1 MRAARAGS
9 RGRRAKPFRASI
21 AWLLTGLVAFAG
33 GGCANGSRPTAVRMP
48 QIAERGSIPH
58 MPSQAVVRA
67 RTIAPG
73 EEEKPAGPAFEYEY
87 AAPASPGLQRIHARV
102 REAELLHRL
111 PEVQAI
117 DGMFRLPR
125 RLRYVTAE
133 CGEFGAFYRPD
144 AGEIVLCYETLRTLY
159 ERGLEQQ
166 KTGRLEQDHPLR
178 YTRANV
184 RFIVLHETGH
194 ALVDLLDLPVT
205 GRQEDAVDQLAA
217 MLMLHFAGLDE
228 KPAQIIENL
237 RMAADWMLVRSTGAY
252 DLDAY
257 ADEHALGEQ
266 RYFNL
271 QCLIYGT
278 DPVGY
283 GGIVGAG
290 DLTPAR
296 ARVCPRETQAVG
308 RAWLRLLLPHLA
320 PKYEMTEA
328 EAIRYFERQDFER
341 QK

>member
-1 MRAARAGS
+1 M
-9 RGRRAKPFRASI
+9 PFKAPMF
-21 AWLLTGLVAFAG
+21 WLLMGLVVVAG
-33 GGCANGSRPTAVRMP
+33 GGCANGSKPGAIRAP
-48 QIAERGSIPH
+48 QVAARGSVLR
-58 MPSQAVVRA
+58 MPSQSVVRT
-67 RTIAPG
+67 RRVAPG

-87 AAPASPGLQRIHARV
+87 AAPESPDLQRIHARV
-102 REAELLHRL
+102 READLLHRL

-117 DGMFRLPR
+117 DGMFLLPR

-159 ERGLEQQ
+159 ERGREQQ
-166 KTGRLEQDHPLR
+166 QTGQLEQDYPLR

-228 KPAQIIENL
+228 TPDQVIGNL

-278 DPVGY
+278 DPAGY

-296 ARVCPRETQAVG
+296 AKGCPRETQAVG

>member
-1 MRAARAGS
+1 MPIGA
-9 RGRRAKPFRASI
+9 PI
-21 AWLLTGLVAFAG
+21 AWLLLGLAAVAG
-33 GGCANGSRPTAVRMP
+33 GGCANGSKPSAVRAP
-48 QIAERGSIPH
+48 QIAGREGVPRL
-58 MPSQAVVRA
+58 PSQAVVRP

-73 EEEKPAGPAFEYEY
+73 EEEKPAGLAFEYAY
-87 AAPASPGLQRIHARV
+87 VAPESPDLQRIHERV
-102 REAELLHRL
+102 READLLRRL

-117 DGMFRLPR
+117 DGMFLLPR
-125 RLRYVTAE
+125 RLRFVTAE
-133 CGEFGAFYRPD
+133 CGEFGAFYRPG
-144 AGEIVLCYETLRTLY
+144 AGEIALCYETLRTLY
-159 ERGLEQQ
+159 ERGREQQ
-166 KTGRLEQDHPLR
+166 KAGQLEQDYPLR

-228 KPAQIIENL
+228 KPAQVIGNL

-252 DLDAY
+252 ALDAY
-257 ADEHALGEQ
+257 ADEHALAEQ

>member
-1 MRAARAGS
+1 MQMRFGTTINWLSVCLVVVAVGACASDGMLTKARA
-9 RGRRAKPFRASI
+9 
-21 AWLLTGLVAFAG
+21 
-33 GGCANGSRPTAVRMP
+33 P
-48 QIAERGSIPH
+48 QVEDLAHAPRTSSP
-58 MPSQAVVRA
+58 PVVRA
-67 RTIAPG
+67 RTIEPGG
-73 EEEKPAGPAFEYEY
+73 EERPAGPAFEYQY
-87 AAPASPGLQRIHARV
+87 LAPESPALQPIYTRV
-102 REAELLHRL
+102 READLLHRL
-111 PEVQAI
+111 PAVQQI
-117 DGMFRLPR
+117 DGMFQLPR
-125 RLRYVTAE
+125 PLRYVTAE
-133 CGEFGAFYRPD
+133 CGEFGAFYVP
-144 AGEIVLCYETLRTLY
+144 ETTQIVLCYETLRTLY
-159 ERGLEQQ
+159 ERGQMQQ
-166 KTGRLEQDHPLR
+166 KAGGLDPDYPLR

-217 MLMLHFAGLDE
+217 MLMLHFSGFDE
-228 KPAQIIENL
+228 SPEQVIESL
-237 RMAADWMLVRSTGAY
+237 RMAANWLLTRSTGAY

-278 DPVGY
+278 DPVKY
-283 GGIVGAG
+283 AAIVTAG

-296 ARVCPRETQAVG
+296 AKACPRETRQVG

-328 EAIRYFERQDFER
+328 EAIRYFERPR
-341 QK
+341 